1 MPQRFSDREI
11 RDALPAAARDLAQ
24 RRADLIGDDLIEHF
38 VARDWMEWRGGALK
52 LTQVGL
58 NVIAQATAAQA
69 RG

>member
-1 MPQRFSDREI
+1 MPQRFSDSQIRE
-11 RDALPAAARDLAQ
+11 ALPAAARDLAQ
-24 RRADLIGDDLIEHF
+24 CRADLIGDDLIDRF
-38 VARDWMEWRGGALK
+38 VALDWMEWRGGALK